1 MPDPLSHAPDMITI
15 RPRTMPRFWWLCP
28 WAYARVL
35 HTSANAVKAYAD
47 RLDDILDIQRSIIED
62 QSKEISRLKD
72 QVNYWQVEAK
82 TDNARW
88 LRTLEENDALRKRIA
103 DLDDAIIAGKAITP
117 DAEPHE

>member
-47 RLDDILDIQRSIIED
+47 RLDDVLDIQRSLIEE
-62 QSKEISRLKD
+62 QAAEIRLLK
-72 QVNYWQVEAK
+72 A
-82 TDNARW
+82 
-88 LRTLEENDALRKRIA
+88 RIA
-103 DLDDAIIAGKAITP
+103 DQNDAIIKGTAITP